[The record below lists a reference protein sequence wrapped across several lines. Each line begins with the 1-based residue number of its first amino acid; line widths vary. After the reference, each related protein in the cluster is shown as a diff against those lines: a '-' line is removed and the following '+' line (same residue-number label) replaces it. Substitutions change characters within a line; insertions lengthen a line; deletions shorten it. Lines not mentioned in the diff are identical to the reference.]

1 MASFLFV
8 VPDGRSVGEHGWYRL
23 VMWVGTQ
30 VFGLAGINANKG
42 SGDRMFDWVQ
52 MAVFLVMASVVAS
65 VWMAIERRRLDEARL
80 RAWWFTGL
88 RCGLGGVLMFYG
100 AIKVFPVQMVAPSLT
115 RLFEPVGQLTPM
127 DLLWTWVG
135 ASHPYERVIGGLEVG
150 AALLLFIP
158 RTASI
163 GAIAALLETAYIF
176 VLDLAYDVPV
186 KLWIAHL
193 TVMALIL
200 AWPDLPRIIAVLTHR
215 RSVDPAPQTPLFRS
229 PALARMAVW
238 AQVAI
243 GVYAGSVHLMF
254 ARAEWVERDVANVS
268 MGAAYGAWAVADTSD
283 VAGQLPWRRVIFEQG
298 TAAFQR
304 LDDSFVRYRARVD
317 QAAGT
322 MALAISEDAESFST
336 LNFSS
341 PAHGQLVVRGRLDG
355 RDVALTLRTI
365 DTSTLPLVSHPYRLS
380 QEAPSK

>member
-1 MASFLFV
+1 M
-8 VPDGRSVGEHGWYRL
+8 GEHGWYRL
-23 VMWVGTQ
+23 VMWVGTH

-65 VWMAIERRRLDEARL
+65 VWMALERRRLDEARL
-80 RAWWFTGL
+80 RAWWFAGL
-88 RCGLGGVLMFYG
+88 RCGLGGVLLFYG

-163 GAIAALLETAYIF
+163 GAIVALLETAYIF

-200 AWPDLPRIIAVLTHR
+200 AWPDLPRIVAVLTHR

-229 PALARMAVW
+229 PALGRMAVW
-238 AQVAI
+238 AQIAM
-243 GVYAGSVHLMF
+243 GVYAGSVHLTF
-254 ARAEWVERDVANVS
+254 ARAEWLDRHVANAA
-268 MGAAYGAWAVADTSD
+268 MGEAFGAWTVEPTAADASAT
-283 VAGQLPWRRVIFEQG
+283 PWRRVIFEDG
-298 TAAFQR
+298 SAAFQR
-304 LDDSFVRYRARVD
+304 LDDSFARYRARVD
-317 QAAGT
+317 RAAGT
-322 MALAISEDAESFST
+322 MALAMSEEGEAFST
-336 LNFSS
+336 LSFSA
-341 PAHGQLVVRGRLDG
+341 PAPGQLVVRGRLDG
-355 RDVALTLRTI
+355 RDVTLTLRAI

-380 QEAPSK
+380 QEAQSK